1 FGYASEFRIG
11 HWMLAFLFVLHA
23 MVGYVELGTDS
34 WITNITGRILDN
46 KSYGLMLFVWTSG
59 LMFILRF
66 FAGPIVHKISP
77 LGLLFAISALG
88 GAGLV
93 LLGTVNGIAMIV
105 LAATIYGLGKTF
117 FWPTMLGVVSERFPR
132 GGAVTLGMIGGIG
145 MLSAGLLGGPG
156 IGYNQDV

>member
-1 FGYASEFRIG
+1 
-11 HWMLAFLFVLHA
+11 LAFLFVLHA

-46 KSYGLMLFVWTSG
+46 KQYGLLLFVWTSG

-66 FAGPIVHKISP
+66 FAGPIVHQISP
-77 LGLLFAISALG
+77 LGLLFVSALLVA
-88 GAGLV
+88 AGLV
-93 LLGTVNGIAMIV
+93 LLGTVEGIAMIV
-105 LAATIYGLGKTF
+105 LAATVYGLGKTF

-156 IGYNQDV
+156 IGYNQDVLATYYLRDK